1 MISMIHLLRRRENLR
16 GTVNEEQLSKR
27 RDTVA
32 RMRASEMEIFFFHG
46 EDAWLSGQFLKFS
59 KEKNRVKF

>member
-32 RMRASEMEIFFFHG
+32 RMRASEMEIFFFSWG
-46 EDAWLSGQFLKFS
+46 GCVVERTIFEIF
-59 KEKNRVKF
+59 